1 VSDPEAEGAGSA
13 RLGTARAR
21 VAKARAAADEARR
34 AAEPA
39 YAARARRR
47 RGRAIVATGCAIAIA
62 VVLAA
67 VAIVFGVQHRGAEQ
81 DRTRDADVLA
91 DTRSA
96 VTTLL
101 TIDPADPA
109 GFVDRA
115 LVVTTGEQHRRLEQA
130 QPQLLD
136 LAGQLGVPSTG
147 QVLAAG
153 ITGEVEGST
162 ARVFVV
168 AEGTD
173 PTLLGGNT
181 AQNRVALVVTM
192 KDVDGQ
198 WKIDRT
204 EVR

>member
-1 VSDPEAEGAGSA
+1 VSGPETQGAGSA
-13 RLGTARAR
+13 RLGTARDR
-21 VAKARAAADEARR
+21 VAQARAAAHEAGRS
-34 AAEPA
+34 AEPA
-39 YAARARRR
+39 YAARAQRR
-47 RGRAIVATGCAIAIA
+47 RGRALLVGGCAIVVA
-62 VVLAA
+62 VVMA
-67 VAIVFGVQHRGAEQ
+67 VAAIVFGVQHRDADQ

-109 GFVDRA
+109 AFVDRA
-115 LVVTTGEQHRRLEQA
+115 LAVTSGEQRRRLEQA
-130 QPQLLD
+130 RPQLLD

-162 ARVFVV
+162 ARVLVV

-173 PTLLGGNT
+173 PALLGGNT

-204 EVR
+204 ELQ

>member
-1 VSDPEAEGAGSA
+1 M
-13 RLGTARAR
+13 
-21 VAKARAAADEARR
+21 
-34 AAEPA
+34 
-39 YAARARRR
+39 
-47 RGRAIVATGCAIAIA
+47 A
-62 VVLAA
+62 V
-67 VAIVFGVQHRGAEQ
+67 VAIVFGVQHRDADQ
-81 DRTRDADVLA
+81 DRARDADVLA

-109 GFVDRA
+109 AFVDRA
-115 LVVTTGEQHRRLEQA
+115 LAVTSGEQRRRLEQA
-130 QPQLLD
+130 RPQLLD

-173 PTLLGGNT
+173 PALLGGST

-198 WKIDRT
+198 WKIDRA
-204 EVR
+204 ELQ